1 MKRVS
6 RLLQFPRLSTHV
18 PAHRQIRAGALGLL
32 AMGLLLGSAMVAQA
46 GFRPSPRGI
55 PAIRVSGGTRDPKPP
70 CVIGSGQLMT
80 AISPEENLGLTTEAY
95 PTFQWYM
102 PQNTLSYVEFSL
114 SEVDLEQ
121 DIVVPIY
128 KSSFRVSG
136 EEGIASLTLPDTIG
150 IPPLTEGKTY
160 AWSVSAFCQENGDQA
175 DMYVEG
181 WVERTTPTELVS
193 QALAQATTPLE
204 RAQVAANHSLWFD
217 ATAALSE
224 QLIANPRQ
232 SSDAR
237 TEWQALL
244 ESVELGAIATKPFVE
259 E

>member
-1 MKRVS
+1 MKLVN
-6 RLLQFPRLSTHV
+6 RLLQFSRLSTRV
-18 PAHRQIRAGALGLL
+18 PVRVGALVLL
-32 AMGLLLGSAMVAQA
+32 PVGWLLMNTMIAQA

-70 CVIGSGQLMT
+70 CVIGQGQLMT

-95 PTFQWYM
+95 PTFQWYI

-114 SEVDLEQ
+114 SEVDLDR

-136 EEGIASLTLPDTIG
+136 DEGIASLTLPETVG
-150 IPPLTEGKTY
+150 IPPLEAGKTY
-160 AWSVSAFCQENGDQA
+160 SWSVSAFCNENGDQA

-181 WVERTTPTELVS
+181 WVERTVPAASIT
-193 QALAQATTPLE
+193 QALNQATTPLE
-204 RAQVAANHSLWFD
+204 RAQVAADHSLWFD
-217 ATAALSE
+217 ATAALSA
-224 QLIANPRQ
+224 QLIANPNQ
-232 SSDAR
+232 TDAR
-237 TEWQALL
+237 SEWQALL